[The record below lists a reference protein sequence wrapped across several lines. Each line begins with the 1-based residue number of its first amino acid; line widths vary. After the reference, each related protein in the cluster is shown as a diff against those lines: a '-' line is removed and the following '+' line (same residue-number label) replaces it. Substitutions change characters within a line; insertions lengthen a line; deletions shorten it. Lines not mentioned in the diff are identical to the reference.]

1 MSISIDTPQVAAL
14 RAKIEKTAGEMSS
27 HSRFN
32 ALSEMVEEKCKE
44 HISVTTLER
53 IWGYSTR
60 NARNVSVRILDILAQ
75 FADARDWNE
84 FRNRAYNGEGK
95 DSGFFDTPDTIRS
108 CNLEKGTLLR
118 ITWLPDRVCEAEY
131 IGENRFIARRC
142 ENTSIMP
149 GDSFLCLQFRKGR
162 ELYME
167 CFTRDGEEYGS
178 STACYVVGQTNGL
191 TSVEVIGIV

>member
-14 RAKIEKTAGEMSS
+14 RTRIEKTAGEMSS

-32 ALSEMVEEKCKE
+32 SLSEMIEEKCKE

-75 FADARDWNE
+75 FADARNWND
-84 FRNRAYNGEGK
+84 FCNSSNNTDGK
-95 DSGFFDTPDTIRS
+95 DSGFFDSPETIRS

-131 IGENRFIARRC
+131 IGENRFIARKC

-149 GDSFLCLQFRKGR
+149 GDTFLCLQFRKGR

-167 CFTRDGEEYGS
+167 CFTRCGEEACD

-191 TSVEVIGIV
+191 TSVEVIKPK